1 MHSAAA
7 EANAIDPLINILS
20 SKRDGAIAN
29 AATVLTNMAIQEP
42 LRSVIQSHE
51 VMHALLGPLHSTNTV
66 VQSTVALTV
75 AATACD
81 VEARNEVRLNW
92 HLVWSRLLR
101 PLPNPLYLFAFL
113 LVWFL
118 PTHLRGH
125 PASLWVFI
133 SLLLSASTVLHGGNL
148 KQSEALVEGSV

>member
-7 EANAIDPLINILS
+7 EADAIDPLINILS

-42 LRSVIQSHE
+42 LRLVIQSHE

-66 VQSTVALTV
+66 VQSTAALTV

-81 VEARNEVRLNW
+81 VEARNEVRLN
-92 HLVWSRLLR
+92 RR
-101 PLPNPLYLFAFL
+101 LPNPLYLFSFL

-133 SLLLSASTVLHGGNL
+133 FLLLSASTVLDGGNL
-148 KQSEALVEGSV
+148 KRSDRAVAMLSRTCRGSV

>member
-7 EANAIDPLINILS
+7 EADAIDPLINILS

-66 VQSTVALTV
+66 VQSTAALTV

-81 VEARNEVRLNW
+81 VEARNEVRLNRHVAWSHSICSDHYLILSTCFHSCW
-92 HLVWSRLLR
+92 HRFF
-101 PLPNPLYLFAFL
+101 LPIYGGIQLASGYLFSYYS
-113 LVWFL
+113 V
-118 PTHLRGH
+118 P
-125 PASLWVFI
+125 
-133 SLLLSASTVLHGGNL
+133 VLCWM
-148 KQSEALVEGSV
+148 VVI

>member
-7 EANAIDPLINILS
+7 EADAIDPLINILS

-42 LRSVIQSHE
+42 LRLVIQSHE

-66 VQSTVALTV
+66 VQSTAALTV

-81 VEARNEVRLNW
+81 VEARNEVRLN
-92 HLVWSRLLR
+92 
-101 PLPNPLYLFAFL
+101 
-113 LVWFL
+113 
-118 PTHLRGH
+118 
-125 PASLWVFI
+125 
-133 SLLLSASTVLHGGNL
+133 
-148 KQSEALVEGSV
+148 